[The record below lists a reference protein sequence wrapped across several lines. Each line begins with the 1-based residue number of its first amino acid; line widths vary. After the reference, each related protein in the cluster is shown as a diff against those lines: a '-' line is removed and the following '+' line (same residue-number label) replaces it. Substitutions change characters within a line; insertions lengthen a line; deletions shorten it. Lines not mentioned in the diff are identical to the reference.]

1 MLKGMNHLT
10 TGESMKNLEDYLY
23 YHEPGPPDIKIYC
36 GDCLEIMPLLPK
48 VDLVVTD
55 PPYGHGKSIVANNK
69 SRGNLAVAKD
79 YGDGEWNEFKPN
91 KEIFDLI
98 LSHKNQVIFGGNYF
112 TEFLKPSQCWIV
124 WDKRCEDKYVN
135 DFADCE
141 LAWTSFDSASRILRY
156 LWNGMIQQN
165 MKDKEFKY
173 HPTQKPVPVMKWCI
187 QQEKFWDIPL
197 SVLDP
202 FLGSGTTLVAC
213 KELKRNGIG
222 IEISEKYCEIAKKR
236 LQNTIV
242 PFL

>member
-1 MLKGMNHLT
+1 
-10 TGESMKNLEDYLY
+10 MKELRDYLY
-23 YHEPGPPDIKIYC
+23 YHEDGPPSIDIYC
-36 GDCLEIMPLLPK
+36 GDCLEVMPLLPK

-55 PPYGHGKSIVANNK
+55 PPYGHGKSIVSNNK

-79 YGDGEWNEFKPN
+79 YGDGEWNEFVPS
-91 KEIFDLI
+91 KEVFGHI
-98 LSHKNQVIFGGNYF
+98 LSHRNQIVFGGNYF
-112 TEFLKPSQCWIV
+112 SEYLKSSQCWIV
-124 WDKRCEDKYVN
+124 WDKRGEDKYTN

-141 LAWTSFDSASRILRY
+141 LAWTSFDSASRIFRF

-173 HPTQKPVPVMKWCI
+173 HPTQKPIPVMKFCI
-187 QQEKFWDIPL
+187 QQADTQDENCVTI
-197 SVLDP
+197 LDP

-242 PFL
+242 PML